1 MTRRGRI
8 DAEISIAFDLIR
20 FLIEHPATLKQL
32 PREAEVEII
41 SADRPVLSRS
51 GRSPV
56 VTFVARRT
64 LTRVAYAGEPRR
76 ASKVSNH

>member
-1 MTRRGRI
+1 MTRRERV
-8 DAEISIAFDLIR
+8 DAEISVAFDLIR
-20 FLIEHPATLKQL
+20 FLIEHPATLRQM

-41 SADRPVLSRS
+41 SADQPVLSRS

-64 LTRVAYAGEPRR
+64 FTRVA
-76 ASKVSNH
+76 

>member
-1 MTRRGRI
+1 MTRRERV
-8 DAEISIAFDLIR
+8 DAEISVAFDLIR

-32 PREAEVEII
+32 PRGAEVEII
-41 SADRPVLSRS
+41 SSDRPVPPRS

-64 LTRVAYAGEPRR
+64 FKRVA
-76 ASKVSNH
+76 

>member
-1 MTRRGRI
+1 MTSRERV
-8 DAEISIAFDLIR
+8 DAEIGIAFDLIR
-20 FLIEHPATLKQL
+20 FLIEHPATLRQL

-41 SADRPVLSRS
+41 SGDRPVLSRS

-64 LTRVAYAGEPRR
+64 FTRVA
-76 ASKVSNH
+76 